1 MDGMDIEFWLSRW
14 QEDQIG
20 FHQAEINPYLQ
31 HYFGHL
37 GPPAERRGDLRV
49 FVPLCGKSQDL
60 LWLAQQGYA
69 VVGVECSEVAV
80 AAFFAEYELDPI
92 VEHRS
97 ALVHYQSA
105 QLELYLGDFFTMTAQ
120 QCRAVTDVFDRAA
133 LIALPADMR
142 VRYVSTLREILP
154 IDARIMLVTLT
165 YPQQQMDGPPFSL
178 SEEEVST
185 LYGSG
190 YHIEKLCQTE
200 ILNQE
205 PGFKAKGLDSL
216 VETVYK
222 MVPR

>member
-1 MDGMDIEFWLSRW
+1 
-14 QEDQIG
+14 
-20 FHQAEINPYLQ
+20 
-31 HYFGHL
+31 
-37 GPPAERRGDLRV
+37 
-49 FVPLCGKSQDL
+49 
-60 LWLAQQGYA
+60 
-69 VVGVECSEVAV
+69 
-80 AAFFAEYELDPI
+80 
-92 VEHRS
+92 
-97 ALVHYQSA
+97 
-105 QLELYLGDFFTMTAQ
+105 
-120 QCRAVTDVFDRAA
+120 VTDVFDRAA

-165 YPQQQMDGPPFSL
+165 YPQQQMEGPPFSL